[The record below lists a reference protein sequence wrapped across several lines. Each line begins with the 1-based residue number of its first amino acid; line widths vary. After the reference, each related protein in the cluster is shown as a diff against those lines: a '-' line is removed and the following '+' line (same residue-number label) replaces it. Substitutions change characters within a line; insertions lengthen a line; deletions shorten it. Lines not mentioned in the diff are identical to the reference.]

1 MLPNKNSNT
10 TDETYRLADLIDLNA
25 VQRMADSHYK
35 ATGMPIGLIDAF
47 DGLVLVGA
55 GWQDICAHFHRAN
68 PETLKRCI
76 ESDKF
81 IKANL
86 SENSSSG
93 YKCLNGLWDIGMPI
107 IVSKQHLATLFLGQ
121 FFYEG
126 EIPDRQFFINQASQ
140 YSFKQK
146 DYLDALDRVPIFTR
160 DKVQTILEYDT
171 ALAGFIADLAEKALL
186 QKQGEEER
194 VTLQNRLQQAQKM
207 DAIGQLAGGVA
218 HDFNNMLGG
227 IMGAAEVLA
236 PYLPDDP
243 EAKNFHKM
251 ILDTAGRAADLVG
264 KLLTF
269 SRSTPQA
276 LLKVDISKII
286 KETFV
291 LLENTIDRRIN
302 LEVDLTANP
311 TTIVGDPSQLQNVF
325 LNLAI
330 NSSQAMPKG
339 GTLTVSSQNLELDA
353 PYCNAS
359 AFNLHPGKYLEIE
372 IHDTGCGI
380 PPEHLNKIFDP
391 FFTTKEQD
399 QGTGLGL
406 TTVYSTVQQHNGSI
420 IVYSD
425 PGSGTTF
432 QILLPLLSKEHII
445 EIATPPT
452 IKGSGR
458 ILVVDDDEVMR
469 TVAQAI
475 LVDLG
480 YEVLLAED
488 GQKALTIFLEKSEV
502 IDLVLLDMMMPVMN
516 GRDCFNAMKRHDP
529 EVRVILSS
537 GFIKEADVLEMK
549 RGGLKGVLR
558 KPYLGAK
565 LSQIVH
571 ETLK

>member
-1 MLPNKNSNT
+1 
-10 TDETYRLADLIDLNA
+10 
-25 VQRMADSHYK
+25 
-35 ATGMPIGLIDAF
+35 
-47 DGLVLVGA
+47 
-55 GWQDICAHFHRAN
+55 
-68 PETLKRCI
+68 
-76 ESDKF
+76 
-81 IKANL
+81 
-86 SENSSSG
+86 
-93 YKCLNGLWDIGMPI
+93 
-107 IVSKQHLATLFLGQ
+107 
-121 FFYEG
+121 
-126 EIPDRQFFINQASQ
+126 
-140 YSFKQK
+140 
-146 DYLDALDRVPIFTR
+146 
-160 DKVQTILEYDT
+160 
-171 ALAGFIADLAEKALL
+171 
-186 QKQGEEER
+186 
-194 VTLQNRLQQAQKM
+194 
-207 DAIGQLAGGVA
+207 
-218 HDFNNMLGG
+218 
-227 IMGAAEVLA
+227 MGAAEVLA

-243 EAKNFHKM
+243 EAKNFHQM

-264 KLLTF
+264 KLMTF

-276 LLKVDISKII
+276 LLTVDISKII
-286 KETFV
+286 KETIV
-291 LLENTIDRRIN
+291 LLNYTIDRRIN

-330 NSSQAMPKG
+330 NSSQAMSKG
-339 GTLTVSSQNLELDA
+339 GTLRVSSQNLELDA

-359 AFNLHPGKYLEIE
+359 AFNLHPGNYLEIE

-391 FFTTKEQD
+391 FFTTKEQG

-432 QILLPLLSKEHII
+432 QILLPLPSKEQII
-445 EIATPPT
+445 EIATPPI

-458 ILVVDDDEVMR
+458 ILVVDDDKVMR

-475 LVDLG
+475 LEDLG

-571 ETLK
+571 EALK